1 MKVIQS
7 NILFTLAYFTP
18 QKHIACKVSEDDPV
32 SMNERA
38 RKLSL
43 PHDSR
48 VPVTSP
54 YPIRLDSTMW
64 GKPAVQRVGAYPSC
78 FPNRFPCNLRDFLNQ
93 N

>member
-1 MKVIQS
+1 MKVIKS

-32 SMNERA
+32 SMNKRA
-38 RKLSL
+38 GKLSL

-48 VPVTSP
+48 VPV
-54 YPIRLDSTMW
+54 RLDSTMW